1 MMAVDDRSCLN
12 CTGEP
17 CEHATGDNPDYCLG
31 GSVTPEIHE
40 EVRRRY
46 LDPEIHAIYEA
57 SVRSSALCS
66 NLTRVQ
72 EIIEFAR
79 GLGVRKIGLA
89 SCTIMLN
96 EARTFA
102 RILRDAGFETY
113 GVACK
118 IESNHRSDLAVHVS
132 EGSQDTIL
140 CNPIMQARLLEEAGT
155 ELNVV
160 VGLCVGHDA
169 LFYKHSAAVT
179 TTLAGKDHIT
189 MNNPCA
195 ALYGHNSIYRKRI
208 QETVDACRAD
218 LDSRPQ
224 SR

>member
-1 MMAVDDRSCLN
+1 MTVDDRSCLN
-12 CTGEP
+12 CTGEH
-17 CEHATGDNPDYCLG
+17 CEYVTGGNPDYCLG

-40 EVRRRY
+40 EVRQRY
-46 LDPEIHAIYEA
+46 LDPQIHAIYEA

-96 EARTFA
+96 EARILA

-118 IESNHRSDLAVHVS
+118 VESNRRADLDVHVA

-179 TTLAGKDHIT
+179 TTLSGKDHIT

-195 ALYGHNSIYRKRI
+195 ALYGHNSIYQKRI

-218 LDSRPQ
+218 LESREKD
-224 SR
+224 R

>member
-1 MMAVDDRSCLN
+1 MAVEDRSCLN

-17 CEHATGDNPDYCLG
+17 CEYATGDNPAFCLG
-31 GSVTPEIHE
+31 ATVASRIHE
-40 EVRRRY
+40 EVRQRY
-46 LDPEIHAIYEA
+46 LDPEIHAIYQA
-57 SVRSSALCS
+57 SVRSSALCP

-89 SCTIMLN
+89 SCTIMLG
-96 EARTFA
+96 EARVFA

-118 IESNHRSDLAVHVS
+118 IESNRRSDLDIHVS
-132 EGSQDTIL
+132 EGAQETIL

-169 LFYKHSAAVT
+169 LFYRHSAAVT
-179 TTLAGKDHIT
+179 TTLAGKDHVT

-195 ALYGHNSIYRKRI
+195 ALYGCDSIYRDRI
-208 QETVDACRAD
+208 QKTVVACRAD
-218 LDSRPQ
+218 LESRED
-224 SR
+224 R

>member
-1 MMAVDDRSCLN
+1 MAVDERSCLN

-57 SVRSSALCS
+57 SVRSSALCP

-72 EIIEFAR
+72 EIIEFAL

-118 IESNHRSDLAVHVS
+118 IESNHRSDLDIHVS

-140 CNPIMQARLLEEAGT
+140 FNPIMQARLLEEAGT

-208 QETVDACRAD
+208 QETVDTCRAD

>member
-1 MMAVDDRSCLN
+1 MAVDERSCLN

-40 EVRRRY
+40 EVRRCY
-46 LDPEIHAIYEA
+46 LDPEIHAIYVA

>member
-1 MMAVDDRSCLN
+1 MAVDERSCLN

-17 CEHATGDNPDYCLG
+17 CEHATGDNPDYCPG
-31 GSVTPEIHE
+31 GSVTPKIHE

-57 SVRSSALCS
+57 SVRSSALCP

-169 LFYKHSAAVT
+169 LFYRHSAAVT

-195 ALYGHNSIYRKRI
+195 ALYGCNSIYKQRI

>member
-1 MMAVDDRSCLN
+1 M
-12 CTGEP
+12 
-17 CEHATGDNPDYCLG
+17 
-31 GSVTPEIHE
+31 
-40 EVRRRY
+40 RRRY

-118 IESNHRSDLAVHVS
+118 NESNHRSDLDIHVS

-208 QETVDACRAD
+208 QETVDSCRAD

>member
-1 MMAVDDRSCLN
+1 MASEDRSCLN

-17 CEHATGDNPDYCLG
+17 CEYVTGENPDFCLG
-31 GSVTPEIHE
+31 GLVTPEIHE
-40 EVRRRY
+40 EVRQRY
-46 LDPEIHAIYEA
+46 FEPKTHALYEA

-79 GLGVRKIGLA
+79 GLGVKKIGLA

-96 EARTFA
+96 EARIFA

-118 IESNHRSDLAVHVS
+118 VESNHRSDLEVHVS
-132 EGSQDTIL
+132 EGSQETIL

-179 TTLAGKDHIT
+179 TTLSGKDHIT

-195 ALYGHNSIYRKRI
+195 ALYGCNSIYQQRI

-218 LDSRPQ
+218 LEARSEGR
-224 SR
+224 

>member
-1 MMAVDDRSCLN
+1 MAVDDRSCLN

-31 GSVTPEIHE
+31 GSVTPGIHE

-118 IESNHRSDLAVHVS
+118 IESNHRSDLDIHVS

-169 LFYKHSAAVT
+169 LFYRHSAAVT

-195 ALYGHNSIYRKRI
+195 ALYGSNSIYKQRI

>member
-1 MMAVDDRSCLN
+1 MAVDERSCLN

-31 GSVTPEIHE
+31 GSVTPKIHE

-57 SVRSSALCS
+57 SVRSSALCP

-208 QETVDACRAD
+208 PETVDACRAD

>member
-1 MMAVDDRSCLN
+1 MAVDERSCLN

-46 LDPEIHAIYEA
+46 LDPEIHVIYEA
-57 SVRSSALCS
+57 SVRSSALCP

-179 TTLAGKDHIT
+179 TTLAGKDHIP

-195 ALYGHNSIYRKRI
+195 ARDGCNSIYKQRI
-208 QETVDACRAD
+208 QETVDACRVD

>member
-1 MMAVDDRSCLN
+1 MAVDERSCLN

-31 GSVTPEIHE
+31 GSVT
-40 EVRRRY
+40 
-46 LDPEIHAIYEA
+46 PEIHAIYEA

-140 CNPIMQARLLEEAGT
+140 CNPIMQAKTLAANGCDF
-155 ELNVV
+155 NIVI
-160 VGLCVGHDA
+160 GLCVGHDT
-169 LFYKHSAAVT
+169 LFLRHSKVPT
-179 TTLAGKDHIT
+179 TVMIVKDRVLQH
-189 MNNPCA
+189 NPAA
-195 ALYGHNSIYRKRI
+195 ALYGAQSMY
-208 QETVDACRAD
+208 
-218 LDSRPQ
+218 SRFKNLNL
-224 SR
+224 

>member
-1 MMAVDDRSCLN
+1 MAVDERSCLN

-118 IESNHRSDLAVHVS
+118 IESNHRSDLDIHVS

-218 LDSRPQ
+218 LESRSQ
-224 SR
+224 GR

>member
-1 MMAVDDRSCLN
+1 
-12 CTGEP
+12 
-17 CEHATGDNPDYCLG
+17 
-31 GSVTPEIHE
+31 
-40 EVRRRY
+40 
-46 LDPEIHAIYEA
+46 
-57 SVRSSALCS
+57 
-66 NLTRVQ
+66 
-72 EIIEFAR
+72 
-79 GLGVRKIGLA
+79 
-89 SCTIMLN
+89 MLN

-195 ALYGHNSIYRKRI
+195 ALYGWNSIYKQRI

>member
-1 MMAVDDRSCLN
+1 MAVDDRSCLN

-17 CEHATGDNPDYCLG
+17 CEHATGDNPNYCLG

-118 IESNHRSDLAVHVS
+118 IESNHRSDLDVHVS

-195 ALYGHNSIYRKRI
+195 ALYGHNSIYKHRI

-218 LDSRPQ
+218 LESRAL

>member
-1 MMAVDDRSCLN
+1 MAVDDRSCLN

-57 SVRSSALCS
+57 
-66 NLTRVQ
+66 
-72 EIIEFAR
+72 
-79 GLGVRKIGLA
+79 
-89 SCTIMLN
+89 
-96 EARTFA
+96 RTFA

-118 IESNHRSDLAVHVS
+118 IESNHRSDLDIHVS

>member
-1 MMAVDDRSCLN
+1 MSNEGLSCLN
-12 CTGEP
+12 CTGKP
-17 CEHATGDNPDYCLG
+17 CEFVTGDNPEYCLG
-31 GSVTPEIHE
+31 GAVTQAIHE
-40 EVRRRY
+40 EVRERY
-46 LDPEIHAIYEA
+46 LDPTTHAVYQA

-66 NLTRVQ
+66 DLTRVQ

-89 SCTIMLN
+89 SCTMMLN
-96 EARTFA
+96 EARTFS
-102 RILRDAGFETY
+102 RILREAGFETY

-118 IESNHRSDLAVHVS
+118 VESNHRCDLDIHVEEGNQEAV
-132 EGSQDTIL
+132 L

-169 LFYKHSAAVT
+169 LFYKNSAAIV
-179 TTLAGKDHIT
+179 TTLACKDHIT

-195 ALYGHNSIYRKRI
+195 ALYGRDTMYRKRI
-208 QETVDACRAD
+208 QETIDACRAD
-218 LDSRPQ
+218 LDSRPE
-224 SR
+224 